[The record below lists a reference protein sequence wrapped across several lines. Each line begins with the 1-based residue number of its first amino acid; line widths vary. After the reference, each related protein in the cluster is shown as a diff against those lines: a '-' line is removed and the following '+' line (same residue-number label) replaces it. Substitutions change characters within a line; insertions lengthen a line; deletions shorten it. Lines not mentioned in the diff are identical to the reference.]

1 MPHTEARPWWADVQH
16 VREAIERRRGATDH
30 AGGDVTAVREN
41 TGPLSDA
48 PVGDEAAAGSRR
60 RWEHAEPRWERV
72 ESRSERF
79 AEPRWQSRPGR
90 FAEPRWERVESRAE
104 RFAPPRPE
112 PEEPRWD
119 RVAEPLTDHRHV
131 ALTDHRHAADPRG
144 DRGPAPATHTAPG
157 AASVRRTVRIT
168 GRPDDRGR
176 AWRPMEIERRRPAR
190 RPAERI
196 GHRPDRIAMWA
207 VLLGF
212 FLILVAAASSH
223 AATPSAHRA
232 PGASHTRTAAVAP
245 AADLRGVRL
254 RAATAARRAG

>member
-48 PVGDEAAAGSRR
+48 PVGDDAAAGSRR
-60 RWEHAEPRWERV
+60 RWEHAEPRWE
-72 ESRSERF
+72 
-79 AEPRWQSRPGR
+79 Q
-90 FAEPRWERVESRAE
+90 VESRAE
-104 RFAPPRPE
+104 WFAPPRSE
-112 PEEPRWD
+112 PEEPRWEG
-119 RVAEPLTDHRHV
+119 VAEPLTDHRHV

-245 AADLRGVRL
+245 AADARGLRL
-254 RAATAARRAG
+254 RAASEARRAG

>member
-48 PVGDEAAAGSRR
+48 PVGDDAAAGSRR

-72 ESRSERF
+72 ESC
-79 AEPRWQSRPGR
+79 
-90 FAEPRWERVESRAE
+90 AE

-112 PEEPRWD
+112 PEEPRWE

-212 FLILVAAASSH
+212 FLILVAATSSH

-232 PGASHTRTAAVAP
+232 PSASRTSAAAVAS
-245 AADLRGVRL
+245 AAHARGLRL
-254 RAATAARRAG
+254 RVATAARRAG